1 VSVRTRDGEVP
12 YDHVICAVSPHR
24 TAALLAD
31 MPGQAPTIA
40 MLERFRY
47 QPIYSVY
54 LQFTQ
59 PVRLPAPMLGFE
71 GTAQW
76 LFDRDAIC
84 GQRGLIAAVISASGD
99 HEALTQDALARTVH
113 EEIERELGPLPSLA
127 WHRVIAEKRAT
138 FECSVGLARPSTR
151 TPAPYVHLA
160 GDYAESGYP
169 ATLEAAVRSGIA
181 AAQQV
186 LGTPAKL

>member
-1 VSVRTRDGEVP
+1 
-12 YDHVICAVSPHR
+12 
-24 TAALLAD
+24 
-31 MPGQAPTIA
+31 
-40 MLERFRY
+40 
-47 QPIYSVY
+47 
-54 LQFTQ
+54 
-59 PVRLPAPMLGFE
+59 MLGFE

-113 EEIERELGPLPSLA
+113 EELERALGPLPPLA

-151 TPAPYVHLA
+151 APAPYVHLA
-160 GDYAESGYP
+160 GDYTESGYP

-186 LGTPAKL
+186 LAPT